1 MGEIT
6 SKDLL
11 IAGDLYSDA
20 TVLEKFSKDASSY
33 RILPKLV
40 AEPKQEEDILKILQ
54 FARNQGLSLVCRG
67 GGSGLSGAGVGD
79 GIILSFK
86 KSIRRR
92 FM

>member
-1 MGEIT
+1 MT

-54 FARNQGLSLVCRG
+54 FVRNRGLSLVCRG

-79 GIILSFK
+79 GIIRNFK